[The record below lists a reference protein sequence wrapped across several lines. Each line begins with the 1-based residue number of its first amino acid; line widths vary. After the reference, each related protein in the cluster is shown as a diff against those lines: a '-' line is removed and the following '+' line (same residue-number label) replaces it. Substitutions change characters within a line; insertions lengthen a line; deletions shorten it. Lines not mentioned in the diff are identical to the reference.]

1 MTRRCLVLAGL
12 AVLLVAGCVT
22 TRTQFEPVGE
32 ELVAREDFTGSLA
45 AWQMEATPYRAYE
58 LVQEEKG
65 NYLRQYGESGGAY
78 LNQSLVQDFRMEF
91 RVRLELPSG
100 KEHTWAMVNF
110 RDFFNQRYCLILD
123 PNGISLN
130 AARVRHSELSRLRG
144 VESPLAL
151 GRWYRF
157 EVVAVGPAIKVFKD
171 GYLLIDVVDK
181 TPIAQGGIWF
191 ENHARYAFTDV
202 GVWRLQD
209 FRRIETQPT
218 APAAA
223 AVPGP
228 ARNKVTV
235 ALGEVENLGVAPNE
249 AAVLGDLLSSSLLAC
264 GTFRVVERKELRKVL
279 DEMELQLSDLS
290 SPEQAARVGE
300 LLNAEFLGT
309 GSFGMLGGEYVL
321 ALKLIRVETGETV
334 ASVNR
339 TFSEPAAIPAGLKEL
354 AEELA
359 RLQF

>member
-1 MTRRCLVLAGL
+1 MTRGYLVLAGL
-12 AVLLVAGCVT
+12 AAVLAAGCVT
-22 TRTQFEPVGE
+22 TRAEFEPVGE
-32 ELVAREDFTGSLA
+32 QLVAREDFTGGLA
-45 AWQMEATPYRAYE
+45 AWQMEASPHRAYE

-65 NYLRQYGESGGAY
+65 SYLRQYGASGGAY

-91 RVRLELPSG
+91 RVRLERPPG
-100 KEHTWAMVNF
+100 KEETWAMVNF

-130 AARVRHSELSRLRG
+130 VARVRHSELSRLRG
-144 VESPLAL
+144 VESPVAL

-157 EVVAVGPAIKVFKD
+157 EIVAVGPVIKVFKD

-209 FRRIETQPT
+209 FRRIEARPV

-223 AVPGP
+223 AVSVPPRG
-228 ARNKVTV
+228 KVTV
-235 ALGEVENLGVAPNE
+235 ALGEVENLGVAANE
-249 AAVLGDLLSSSLLAC
+249 AAVLGDLLSSSLLAS
-264 GTFRVVERKELRKVL
+264 GAFRVVERKELRKVL
-279 DEMELQLSDLS
+279 DEMELQLSDLA
-290 SPEQAARVGE
+290 SPEQAVRVGE

-309 GSFGMLGGEYVL
+309 GSFGRLGGEYVL
-321 ALKLIRVETGETV
+321 ALKLIRIQTGETV

-339 TFSEPAAIPAGLKEL
+339 TFSEPAAIPIGLEKL